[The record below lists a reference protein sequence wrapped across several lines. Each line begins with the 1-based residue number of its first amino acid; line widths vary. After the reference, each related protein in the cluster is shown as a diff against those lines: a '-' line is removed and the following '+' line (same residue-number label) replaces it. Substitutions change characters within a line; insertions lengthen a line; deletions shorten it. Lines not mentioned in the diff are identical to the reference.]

1 MLQLTSLPLK
11 LESVEENEQH
21 YRSIAQE
28 YKVEREHFRSL
39 SDSLQS
45 KLSER
50 NASIEKIEQEV
61 QKVEMQFQ
69 QKIAAIEISHK
80 HELESLMT
88 KTQVSFSSFS
98 FNLFTFTNH
107 SFYRLIAKKQ
117 NITAKKKSH

>member
-1 MLQLTSLPLK
+1 M
-11 LESVEENEQH
+11 ESVEGNEQH

-28 YKVEREHFRSL
+28 YKVERDHFRSL
-39 SDSLQS
+39 SDSLHL

-69 QKIAAIEISHK
+69 EKIAAIEISHK

-88 KTQVSFSSFS
+88 KTQVSIY
-98 FNLFTFTNH
+98 LFIQPLYTH
-107 SFYRLIAKKQ
+107 
-117 NITAKKKSH
+117 